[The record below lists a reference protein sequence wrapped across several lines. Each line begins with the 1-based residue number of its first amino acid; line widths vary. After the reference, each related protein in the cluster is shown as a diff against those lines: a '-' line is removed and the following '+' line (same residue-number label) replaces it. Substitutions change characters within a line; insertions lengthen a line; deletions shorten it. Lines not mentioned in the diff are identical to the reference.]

1 MIRSSVLATVRGLTK
16 SSSFT
21 SQPLVINLSRA
32 LVTASH
38 LQTSALNQ
46 LHTGIYSTLIG
57 QYKTKLT
64 FDWLILQILNQLHTD
79 GATVNSSI
87 EEFMRKHE
95 ISVKSGN
102 YSPLIVCHKTILISD
117 WLTDTAAPSPVLTFG
132 ESGLPDYLLEK
143 LSQTFTAPT
152 PIQAQALPIALSGKN
167 MVSVLATKMWL
178 NFCENS

>member
-1 MIRSSVLATVRGLTK
+1 
-16 SSSFT
+16 
-21 SQPLVINLSRA
+21 
-32 LVTASH
+32 
-38 LQTSALNQ
+38 
-46 LHTGIYSTLIG
+46 
-57 QYKTKLT
+57 
-64 FDWLILQILNQLHTD
+64 
-79 GATVNSSI
+79 
-87 EEFMRKHE
+87 MRKHE

-102 YSPLIVCHKTILISD
+102 YSPLIGCHKTMLISD